1 VTFVPT
7 QVLEVRAWGERV
19 GALAYDHPTGFY
31 AFEYADSWRDGPVEL
46 APLHMPNQRGPFVF
60 PELSTQTYY
69 RLPALVADCLP
80 DRFGNALITAKL
92 TSEGIAE
99 TDIGPLDRLAYL
111 GDRAMGALEF
121 HPPVAVDATELT
133 AIQLADLVV
142 AARQTVAGDFSSEGA
157 ITDALQQLIQVGI
170 SAGGARAKAVICYH
184 PGTQQMR
191 SGHIPPPEGFEHWLI
206 KLDGVDQT
214 ATGVETLGSGE
225 GFTRVEYAYYLM
237 ATAAGLDMMPSRLL
251 AEGDRSHFL
260 TKRYD
265 RRDDG
270 SRLHAQTLCAL
281 DHLDFNL
288 ARVHDYSQYLAVVD
302 ELDLGVAAREQAFRR
317 VAFNVAAVNCDDHT
331 KNLSF
336 LCDESGTWSLA
347 RAYDVTFAYNPQGAW
362 TSAHQMSV
370 GGKFTGVDLQ
380 DLLTLA
386 DRFAVPAPADA
397 IDQVAAAVGRWP
409 DFAEQAGVAEDR
421 ARAIGDTIERVGL
434 AAA

>member
-1 VTFVPT
+1 
-7 QVLEVRAWGERV
+7 
-19 GALAYDHPTGFY
+19 
-31 AFEYADSWRDGPVEL
+31 
-46 APLHMPNQRGPFVF
+46 
-60 PELSTQTYY
+60 
-69 RLPALVADCLP
+69 
-80 DRFGNALITAKL
+80 
-92 TSEGIAE
+92 
-99 TDIGPLDRLAYL
+99 
-111 GDRAMGALEF
+111 
-121 HPPVAVDATELT
+121 
-133 AIQLADLVV
+133 
-142 AARQTVAGDFSSEGA
+142 
-157 ITDALQQLIQVGI
+157 
-170 SAGGARAKAVICYH
+170 
-184 PGTQQMR
+184 
-191 SGHIPPPEGFEHWLI
+191 
-206 KLDGVDQT
+206 
-214 ATGVETLGSGE
+214 
-225 GFTRVEYAYYLM
+225 
-237 ATAAGLDMMPSRLL
+237 MMPSRLL

-370 GGKFTGVDLQ
+370 AGKFTGIGVQ

-386 DRFAVPAPADA
+386 DRFAVPARADA
-397 IDQVAAAVGRWP
+397 IDQVVAAVDRWP